1 MKRSRILF
9 VLLAVLLWVALCPL
23 QAAAEEVEAV
33 TMPPAYGDLADAIP
47 PELSDLLP
55 DGLFSEK
62 LEEAVTATTELAD
75 WRYLL
80 NTLLSA
86 VGKRQHL

>member
-1 MKRSRILF
+1 MKRSHLLL
-9 VLLAVLLWVALCPL
+9 VLLAVAAWVALCPL
-23 QAAAEEVEAV
+23 QAAAEEGEAV

-62 LEEAVTATTELAD
+62 LEEAVTAATELTD
-75 WRYLL
+75 
-80 NTLLSA
+80 
-86 VGKRQHL
+86 